1 MKELCEYSKQQQ
13 KLRGAEHRRKHS
25 HEGSCSG
32 LTDAEYNRVQ
42 ISGKKSYSAKA
53 RKFTHNRMWKH
64 QSRYSVKQLIEIV
77 LLEMLAD
84 RGYVGETTHEQT
96 NIYTP
101 ITNLNITKGQRQNT
115 AKEQSLN
122 PLLDT

>member
-1 MKELCEYSKQQQ
+1 MVVTNMKELCLYAKKVQQD
-13 KLRGAEHRRKHS
+13 RARAHRLKYAHD
-25 HEGSCSG
+25 GKCSG

-77 LLEMLAD
+77 K
-84 RGYVGETTHEQT
+84 Q
-96 NIYTP
+96 
-101 ITNLNITKGQRQNT
+101 
-115 AKEQSLN
+115 
-122 PLLDT
+122 

>member
-1 MKELCEYSKQQQ
+1 MVVTNMKELCLYAKQVQ
-13 KLRGAEHRRKHS
+13 KNRASEHRRKHA
-25 HEGSCSG
+25 HDGRRSG

-77 LLEMLAD
+77 
-84 RGYVGETTHEQT
+84 
-96 NIYTP
+96 
-101 ITNLNITKGQRQNT
+101 K
-115 AKEQSLN
+115 K
-122 PLLDT
+122 

>member
-1 MKELCEYSKQQQ
+1 MVVTNMKELCLYAKKVQQN
-13 KLRGAEHRRKHS
+13 RVSEHRRKHA
-25 HEGSCSG
+25 HDGRCSG

-77 LLEMLAD
+77 K
-84 RGYVGETTHEQT
+84 T
-96 NIYTP
+96 
-101 ITNLNITKGQRQNT
+101 
-115 AKEQSLN
+115 
-122 PLLDT
+122 

>member
-1 MKELCEYSKQQQ
+1 MVVTNMKELCLYAKQVQ
-13 KLRGAEHRRKHS
+13 KNRASEHRRKHA
-25 HEGSCSG
+25 HDGKCSG

-77 LLEMLAD
+77 
-84 RGYVGETTHEQT
+84 
-96 NIYTP
+96 
-101 ITNLNITKGQRQNT
+101 K
-115 AKEQSLN
+115 K
-122 PLLDT
+122 